1 MDTIHLEIRGRVQG
15 VGFRWF
21 IVEKAEQ
28 LNLAG
33 WVRNRRDGCVEIA
46 AGGPTEALKQL
57 ESAARQGPRG
67 ASVEEVRDLGAVPAE
82 SLKQPFEIL
91 R

>member
-1 MDTIHLEIRGRVQG
+1 MKTIHLEIRGRVQG

-28 LNLAG
+28 LKLAG
-33 WVRNRRDGCVEIA
+33 WVRNRRDGCVELAA
-46 AGGPTEALKQL
+46 AGQPDALKQL
-57 ESAARQGPRG
+57 EAAAKQGPRG
-67 ASVEEVRDLGAVPAE
+67 ANVEEVRDLGAVAIE
-82 SLKQPFEIL
+82 SLRQPFEIV

>member
-28 LNLAG
+28 LKLAG
-33 WVRNRRDGCVEIA
+33 WVRNRRDGCVELAA
-46 AGGPTEALKQL
+46 AGPGDALKQL
-57 ESAARQGPRG
+57 ERAAREGPRG
-67 ASVEEVRDLGAVPAE
+67 ATVEEVRDLGAVAANT
-82 SLKQPFEIL
+82 LRRPFEIV

>member
-1 MDTIHLEIRGRVQG
+1 MNTIHLEIRGRVQG

-33 WVRNRRDGCVEIA
+33 WVRNRRDGCVELA
-46 AGGPTEALKQL
+46 AAGPTEALKEL
-57 ESAARQGPRG
+57 ETAARQGPRG
-67 ASVEEVRDLGAVPAE
+67 AHVDEVRELDAVSAE
-82 SLKQPFEIL
+82 SLPQPFEIA

>member
-1 MDTIHLEIRGRVQG
+1 METIHLEIRGRVQG

-33 WVRNRRDGCVEIA
+33 WVRNRRDGCVELA
-46 AGGPTEALKQL
+46 AGGPVDALKEL
-57 ESAARQGPRG
+57 ETAARQGPRG
-67 ASVEEVRDLGAVPAE
+67 ANVEEVRDLGAVAVE
-82 SLKQPFEIL
+82 SLKQPFEL
-91 R
+91 VR